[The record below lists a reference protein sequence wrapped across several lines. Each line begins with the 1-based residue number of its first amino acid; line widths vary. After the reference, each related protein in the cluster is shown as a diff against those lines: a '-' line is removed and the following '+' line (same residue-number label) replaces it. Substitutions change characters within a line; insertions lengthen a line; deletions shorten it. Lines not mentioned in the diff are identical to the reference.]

1 MVAPV
6 HVGTG
11 FEQGGDDVC
20 VATNGR
26 EMERCVLVHVRRI
39 NIRSRFEEHMYAG
52 DLSFRVV
59 ASGAQMVERSPA
71 TRT

>member
-1 MVAPV
+1 VKRSKIAVVAPV

-39 NIRSRFEEHMYAG
+39 NIRSRFEEHM
-52 DLSFRVV
+52 
-59 ASGAQMVERSPA
+59 
-71 TRT
+71 

>member
-1 MVAPV
+1 MKIITHTRPVKRSNIAVVAPV

-39 NIRSRFEEHMYAG
+39 NIRSRFEEHM
-52 DLSFRVV
+52 
-59 ASGAQMVERSPA
+59 
-71 TRT
+71 

>member
-1 MVAPV
+1 VKIITHTRPVKRSKIAVVAPV

-39 NIRSRFEEHMYAG
+39 NIRSRFEEHM
-52 DLSFRVV
+52 
-59 ASGAQMVERSPA
+59 
-71 TRT
+71 